1 MFAKLIEIITHTL
14 KLLLPALIP
23 SWRFF
28 DVIAPSPRIEY
39 TLLETEDT
47 DPVEWQEFRPRPDH
61 LSFGSMLKRML
72 WNPWRNENLF
82 LVSCAERL
90 MAHPTDHSVQEI
102 QNRIMRDL
110 EGAGNNNED
119 KSHLKFRLV
128 FLFRQGSEIHKRV
141 LYEAAPH
148 LISENAYS

>member
-1 MFAKLIEIITHTL
+1 MVIKSIAPLLNTL

-28 DVIAPSPRIEY
+28 DQIAPSPRIEY
-39 TLLETEDT
+39 TLLETENSG
-47 DPVEWQEFRPRPDH
+47 PCEWREFRPRSAH
-61 LSFGSMLKRML
+61 LSFGGMIKRMF

-90 MAHPTDHSVQEI
+90 MANPTAHSETEI
-102 QNRIMRDL
+102 QNRIVRDL
-110 EGAGNNNED
+110 NGSKKEGGD
-119 KSHLKFRLV
+119 RSYLKFRLV

-148 LISENAYS
+148 LISENMRS